1 MAAAVAATVPAAAAA
16 AGIVARVGMQ
26 MAMGSYLSVIVLSSI
41 RETSGREL

>member
-1 MAAAVAATVPAAAAA
+1 MAAAVAATIPAAA